1 MSELTIGEVARR
13 TGLRPSAI
21 RYYEECRLITPAG
34 RAGGKRRYEVS
45 AVERLSLI
53 SFAQTAGFT
62 LAEIR
67 KLLSGFRD
75 TVAAGDRW
83 RALAQAKLAELD
95 EAAARIDAM
104 RTILKRAMRCG
115 CLDLDE
121 CGKALAA
128 ARRARG

>member
-1 MSELTIGEVARR
+1 MKELTIGEVARR

-21 RYYEECRLITPAG
+21 RYYEECRLIVPAG
-34 RAGGKRRYEVS
+34 RAGGKRRYDAS

-53 SFAQTAGFT
+53 SFAQSAGFT

-67 KLLSGFRD
+67 KLLSGFRE

-83 RALAQAKLAELD
+83 RTLAQTKLAELD
-95 EAAARIDAM
+95 QAAARIEAM
-104 RTILKRAMRCG
+104 RMILKKAMRCG

-121 CGKALAA
+121 CGKTIAA
-128 ARRARG
+128 AVRRS